1 MNSMIEARQLEKVY
15 QMDGEKITVLNGL
28 DLTVE
33 PGESLAVVG
42 PSGAGKSTLL
52 NLLAG
57 LDEPTGGQIVFEGR
71 PLGAVSQAERAIL
84 RNRKVGFIFQS
95 YQLLPELTALEN
107 VQVPI
112 WVGRGLA
119 EEDEARAREL
129 LRRVGLAERMEHK
142 PGQLSGGEQQRVAV
156 ARALANRPAYVFAD
170 EPTGNLD
177 HAMGKNLLDLLLNLC
192 EEHRVTLV
200 LVTHDQELARRMKR
214 RLRLEKGKLAKI
226 S

>member
-1 MNSMIEARQLEKVY
+1 MIEARKLEKVY
-15 QMDGEKITVLNGL
+15 KLDGEVIRVLDGL

-42 PSGAGKSTLL
+42 ASGAGKSTLL

-57 LDEPTGGQIVFEGR
+57 LDEPTGGEVVFEGR
-71 PLGAVSQAERAIL
+71 PLRAITQSERAVL

-107 VQVPI
+107 VEVPI
-112 WVGRGLA
+112 WVGRGLS
-119 EEDEARAREL
+119 ENDEAHAREL
-129 LRRVGLAERMEHK
+129 LRRVGLGERMEHK

-177 HAMGKNLLDLLLNLC
+177 HAMGKNLMDLLLKLC

-214 RLRLEKGKLAKI
+214 RLRLERGRLAKF

>member
-1 MNSMIEARQLEKVY
+1 MIEARNLKKEY
-15 QMDGEKITVLNGL
+15 RMDGEKITVLAGL
-28 DLTVE
+28 DLRVE
-33 PGESLAVVG
+33 SGETLAVVG
-42 PSGAGKSTLL
+42 ASGAGKSTLL

-57 LDEPTGGQIVFEGR
+57 LDEPSGGRILLEGR
-71 PLGAVSQAERAIL
+71 VLGEISQAERAIL

-107 VQVPI
+107 VLVPI
-112 WVGRGLA
+112 WVGRALTPK
-119 EEDEARAREL
+119 DEAHARDL
-129 LRRVGLAERMEHK
+129 LKRVGLAERMEHK

-177 HAMGKNLLDLLLNLC
+177 HAMGKNLMDLLLKLC

-214 RLRLEKGKLAKI
+214 RLRLDGGQLVKF
-226 S
+226 

>member
-1 MNSMIEARQLEKVY
+1 MIEARKLEKVY
-15 QMDGEKITVLNGL
+15 EMDGEKITVLDGL
-28 DLTVE
+28 CLTVE

-57 LDEPTGGQIVFEGR
+57 LDEPTGGEVVFEGR
-71 PLGAVSQAERAIL
+71 SLGAVSQTERAIL
-84 RNRKVGFIFQS
+84 RNSKVGFIFQS

-107 VQVPI
+107 VEVPM
-112 WVGRGLA
+112 WVASGLD
-119 EEDEARAREL
+119 EDDEAHAREL
-129 LRRVGLAERMEHK
+129 LRRVGLGERMEHK

-214 RLRLEKGKLAKI
+214 RLRLENGKLAKM
-226 S
+226 

>member
-1 MNSMIEARQLEKVY
+1 MLEARNLQKVY
-15 QMDGEKITVLNGL
+15 RMDGETITVLGGL
-28 DLTVE
+28 DLKVE
-33 PGESLAVVG
+33 SGESLAIVG
-42 PSGAGKSTLL
+42 ASGAGKSTLL

-57 LDEPTGGQIVFEGR
+57 LDEPTGGEVEFEGR
-71 PLGAVSQAERAIL
+71 VLGSVSQAERSVL
-84 RNRKVGFIFQS
+84 RNQKVGFIFQS

-107 VQVPI
+107 VEVPI
-112 WVGRGLA
+112 WVGRRLGGD
-119 EEDEARAREL
+119 DEAHAKEL
-129 LRRVGLAERMEHK
+129 LKKVGLGERMEHR

-177 HAMGKNLLDLLLNLC
+177 DAMGKNLMDLLLKLC

-214 RLRLEKGKLAKI
+214 RLRLENGKLVKI

>member
-1 MNSMIEARQLEKVY
+1 MIEARKLEKVY
-15 QMDGEKITVLNGL
+15 EMDGEKITVLDGL
-28 DLTVE
+28 CLTVE

-57 LDEPTGGQIVFEGR
+57 LDEPTGGEVVFEGR
-71 PLGAVSQAERAIL
+71 SLGAVSQTERAIL
-84 RNRKVGFIFQS
+84 RNCKVGFIFQS

-107 VQVPI
+107 VEVPM
-112 WVGRGLA
+112 WVASGLD
-119 EEDEARAREL
+119 EDDEAHAREL
-129 LRRVGLAERMEHK
+129 LRRVGLGERMEHK

-214 RLRLEKGKLAKI
+214 RLRLENGKLAKM
-226 S
+226 

>member
-1 MNSMIEARQLEKVY
+1 MIEVKNLRKEY
-15 QMDGEKITVLNGL
+15 RMDGERITVLDGL
-28 DLTVE
+28 DLKVE

-42 PSGAGKSTLL
+42 ASGAGKSTLL

-57 LDEPTGGQIVFEGR
+57 LDEPTGGEVLFEGR
-71 PLGAVSQAERAIL
+71 PLGAIAQSERALL

-107 VQVPI
+107 VEVPI
-112 WVGRGLA
+112 WVGGPLSD
-119 EEDEARAREL
+119 EDEAHACEL
-129 LRRVGLAERMEHK
+129 LRRVGLGGRMEHK

-156 ARALANRPAYVFAD
+156 ARALANKPAYVFAD

-177 HAMGKNLLDLLLNLC
+177 HATGKILMDLLLKLC

-200 LVTHDQELARRMKR
+200 LVTHDQELAGRMKR

>member
-1 MNSMIEARQLEKVY
+1 
-15 QMDGEKITVLNGL
+15 MDGEKITVLDGL

-57 LDEPTGGQIVFEGR
+57 LDEPTGGQVVFEGR
-71 PLGAVSQAERAIL
+71 PLAIISEAERAVL

-107 VQVPI
+107 VQVPN
-112 WVGRGLA
+112 WVGRGLGA
-119 EEDEARAREL
+119 EDEAHAKEL
-129 LRRVGLAERMEHK
+129 LQRVGLSERMEHK

-192 EEHRVTLV
+192 EENRVTLV

-214 RLRLEKGKLAKI
+214 RLRLEHGKLAKM
-226 S
+226 

>member
-1 MNSMIEARQLEKVY
+1 
-15 QMDGEKITVLNGL
+15 
-28 DLTVE
+28 
-33 PGESLAVVG
+33 
-42 PSGAGKSTLL
+42 
-52 NLLAG
+52 
-57 LDEPTGGQIVFEGR
+57 
-71 PLGAVSQAERAIL
+71 
-84 RNRKVGFIFQS
+84 
-95 YQLLPELTALEN
+95 
-107 VQVPI
+107 
-112 WVGRGLA
+112 
-119 EEDEARAREL
+119 
-129 LRRVGLAERMEHK
+129 MEHK